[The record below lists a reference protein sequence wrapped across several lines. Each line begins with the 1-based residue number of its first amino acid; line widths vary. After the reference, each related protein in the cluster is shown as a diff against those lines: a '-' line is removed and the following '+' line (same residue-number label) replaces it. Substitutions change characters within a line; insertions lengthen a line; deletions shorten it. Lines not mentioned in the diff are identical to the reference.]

1 MLRPLLLLIWA
12 AVFCCTAVQAAVAQ
26 DRTLT
31 KYAIRTRNGNVKG
44 YVEYLPAGFDASG
57 KTQYPVL
64 YWLHGL
70 GEKGWGSYEEIDKVL
85 NTYFCQWLK
94 THDVPFVVLAPQDH
108 SGYWTGDGTNDLQAF
123 VAWASQEYKGI
134 IQPTQ
139 QHLAGFS
146 SGGYGI
152 KDYIIA
158 NTPACRAFSTFTL
171 MSTNLATAVND
182 AKHIVENDQYVWI
195 FHGDIDK
202 NPNRMSEAE
211 GFHNELYALDSTRTR
226 FTAFVDV
233 AHASWIYVYN
243 NDGKKKKQLTGTID
257 ATTFYH
263 WTEADPDPDWYAW
276 MIRHGK
282 APLNAKAPF
291 ALALSNSELEEGFD
305 PDMPV
310 GDITADGLEPMTFVL
325 PASTGDNHA
334 FAVDGTTLTARE
346 PLPPG
351 NYTVVVKATNIIG
364 ATEKTFA
371 ITVNK
376 EEEVIVGNE
385 QGPDGRALA
394 VYPNPLQGHMLSIR
408 TGSGQAI
415 DAVELVGAQ
424 GITLRRTLGQSSAD
438 GTAAVDVGDLPA
450 GIYVVRLLHRQT
462 AIQQSRLVKTH

>member
-1 MLRPLLLLIWA
+1 MLRPLVLLLWA
-12 AVFCCTAVQAAVAQ
+12 AVLCCTVVQSAVAQ
-26 DRTLT
+26 KGTLT

-44 YVEYLPAGFDASG
+44 YVEYLPPGFDNSG

-64 YWLHGL
+64 YFLHGL

-85 NTYFCQWLK
+85 NTYLCQWLK

-152 KDYIIA
+152 RDYIIA

-171 MSTNLATAVND
+171 MSTNLAAAVND
-182 AKHIVENDQYVWI
+182 VKNIMDNDQYVWI
-195 FHGDIDK
+195 FHGDKDI

-211 GFHNELYALDSTRTR
+211 GFHNKLYALDSKRTR

-243 NDGKKKKQLTGTID
+243 NEGKKRKQLTGTID
-257 ATTFYH
+257 GTTFYP

-282 APLNAKAPF
+282 APVNAKAPF
-291 ALALSNSELEEGFD
+291 ALALSNHVLDEGFKAD
-305 PDMPV
+305 TLV
-310 GDITADGLEPMTFVL
+310 GDLTADGLEPMAFAL
-325 PASTGDNHA
+325 PAGTGDNDA
-334 FAVDGTTLTARE
+334 FALAGNALTVRE
-346 PLPPG
+346 SLPPG
-351 NYTVVVKATNIIG
+351 TYTVVVKATNVIG
-364 ATEKTFA
+364 ATEKTFE

-376 EEEVIVGNE
+376 KEEVIVGNE
-385 QGPDGRALA
+385 HSAGARAVA
-394 VYPNPLQGHMLSIR
+394 VYPNPLQGRVLSVR
-408 TGSGQAI
+408 TGSVI
-415 DAVELVGAQ
+415 DAIELVSTQ
-424 GITLRRTLGQSSAD
+424 GVTLYRTVEQSSSSD
-438 GTAAVDVGDLPA
+438 GIVSVDLGDLPA
-450 GIYVVRLLHRQT
+450 GIYVVRLFHRQ
-462 AIQQSRLVKTH
+462 AAVQQSRLVKTN